1 MGLKLEFIK
10 YRKFENIT
18 FEFNKNINIIAGV
31 NGTCKSS
38 LLYVISNSFK
48 KIDKNFEYLKD
59 KQFITITNKIT
70 KEINPKLEKLAR
82 ISKYYND
89 PAKNI
94 KGGLYFVTYSNNSRL
109 KFRRHNTTKTREKQ
123 RLRLIPTHQINK
135 KEHLEYKFIIYLGL
149 FRLLAYSEYDNDNT
163 IEKIKVDLQEKY
175 KNSIKELYKEF
186 TNFDIE
192 YRYNES
198 VSNIKNR
205 GDFSTNIDGIDSN
218 TISAGEDNLFIILQ
232 ALVSFEYYYDSL
244 DENYRNNEEFVSI
257 FLIDELDATLHPN
270 YQNKLL
276 DKLYEYSKK
285 YRIKVIFTTHS
296 LSLIKYSLNKKEQ
309 INIIYLKD
317 KNNKVVKS
325 YKSNIY
331 EIIQDLFN
339 IGRNKMYENIRIN
352 IFTEDE
358 EARIFLNI
366 LFDFFER
373 KYGTSFSYIRSKFFL
388 LNIKIGSGNLQ
399 TLFREEHFEDEQY
412 LGICILD
419 GDKRNNEDNISNCI
433 TFLPGNK
440 SPEKLFFEYI
450 EVIINDYESYDN
462 RYKLSCEYSLDDLK
476 EIFSSYKNTQ
486 LKIEELKLNN
496 NSSKG
501 VEREDF
507 KKHFKK
513 YKKHYKYFFQLWIKE
528 NEKEVIEFYIDLNV
542 LFQKVA
548 HFFGIDRNEWNIEDN
563 KGD

>member
-70 KEINPKLEKLAR
+70 KEINPKLEKLVKN
-82 ISKYYND
+82 SKYYND
-89 PAKNI
+89 PAKNT
-94 KGGLYFVTYSNNSRL
+94 KGILYNIISNNKL
-109 KFRRHNTTKTREKQ
+109 GFRKHNSKKANRYAVKPYYK
-123 RLRLIPTHQINK
+123 IKNK
-135 KEHLEYKFIIYLGL
+135 ESLEYKFIIYLGL
-149 FRLLAYSEYDNDNT
+149 SRLLPYGEYYDDSLT
-163 IEKIKVDLQEKY
+163 SKINVDLPKKY

-186 TNFDIE
+186 TNFDID
-192 YRYNES
+192 YQYNEV

-205 GDFSTNIDGIDSN
+205 GDFYTNIEGIDSN
-218 TISAGEDNLFIILQ
+218 TISAGEDNLFIVLQ
-232 ALVSFEYYYDSL
+232 SLVSFEYYYDSL
-244 DENYRNNEEFVSI
+244 NKDYIDKEEFVSI

-276 DKLYEYSKK
+276 DKLEEYSKK
-285 YRIKVIFTTHS
+285 YKIKVIFTTHS
-296 LSLIKYSLNKKEQ
+296 LSLIEYSLDKKEQ
-309 INIIYLKD
+309 INIIYLRD
-317 KNNKVVKS
+317 KNNKVDKLDN
-325 YKSNIY
+325 SNIY
-331 EIIQDLFN
+331 KMKQHLLS
-339 IGRNKMYENIRIN
+339 IGRKKMFENVRIN

-366 LFDFFER
+366 LFDFFEK
-373 KYGTSFSYIRSKFFL
+373 KYGDSFSYIRDKFFL
-388 LNIKIGSGNLQ
+388 LEMSIGSSNLAK
-399 TLFREEHFEDEQY
+399 LFNKENFQNEHY

-419 GDKRNNEDNISNCI
+419 GDQENDIKDKRGNCI
-433 TFLPGNK
+433 LCLPGGK

-450 EVIINDYESYDN
+450 EVIINNYESYSTKCN
-462 RYKLSCEYSLDDLK
+462 ISQEYSKDDLK
-476 EIFSSYKNTQ
+476 EIFNSYKNIQ
-486 LKIEELKLNN
+486 LKVEEKSKN

-501 VEREDF
+501 VEREEL
-507 KKHFKK
+507 KKHFNR
-513 YKKHYKYFFQLWIKE
+513 YEKHYKYFFELWIKE
-528 NEKEVIEFYIDLNV
+528 NEEEVNKFYKELNV
-542 LFQKVA
+542 LFKKVA

-563 KGD
+563 EGD

>member
-70 KEINPKLEKLAR
+70 KEINPKLEKLVKN
-82 ISKYYND
+82 SKYYND
-89 PAKNI
+89 PAKNT
-94 KGGLYFVTYSNNSRL
+94 KGILYNIISNNKL
-109 KFRRHNTTKTREKQ
+109 GFRKHNSKKANRYAVKPYYK
-123 RLRLIPTHQINK
+123 IKNK
-135 KEHLEYKFIIYLGL
+135 ESLEYKFIIYLGL
-149 FRLLAYSEYDNDNT
+149 SRLLPYGEYYDDSL
-163 IEKIKVDLQEKY
+163 ISKINVDLPEKY

-186 TNFDIE
+186 TNFDID
-192 YRYNES
+192 YQYNEV

-205 GDFSTNIDGIDSN
+205 GGFYTNIEGIDSN
-218 TISAGEDNLFIILQ
+218 TISAGEDNLFIVLQ
-232 ALVSFEYYYDSL
+232 SLVSFEYYYDSL
-244 DENYRNNEEFVSI
+244 NKDYIDKEEFVSI

-276 DKLYEYSKK
+276 DKLEEYSKK
-285 YRIKVIFTTHS
+285 YKIKVIFTTHS
-296 LSLIKYSLNKKEQ
+296 LSLIEYSLDKKEQ
-309 INIIYLKD
+309 INIIYLQD
-317 KNNKVVKS
+317 KNNKVDKLDN
-325 YKSNIY
+325 SNIY
-331 EIIQDLFN
+331 KMKQHLLN
-339 IGRNKMYENIRIN
+339 IGRKKMFENVRIN

-366 LFDFFER
+366 LFDFFEK
-373 KYGTSFSYIRSKFFL
+373 KYGDSFSYIRDKFFL
-388 LNIKIGSGNLQ
+388 LEMSIGSSNLAK
-399 TLFREEHFEDEQY
+399 LFNKENFQNEHY

-419 GDKRNNEDNISNCI
+419 GDQENDIKDKRGNCI
-433 TFLPGNK
+433 LCLPGGK

-450 EVIINDYESYDN
+450 EVIINNYESYSTKCN
-462 RYKLSCEYSLDDLK
+462 ISQEYSKDDLK
-476 EIFSSYKNTQ
+476 EIFNSYKNIQ
-486 LKIEELKLNN
+486 LKKVEEKSKN

-501 VEREDF
+501 VEREEL
-507 KKHFKK
+507 KKHFNR
-513 YKKHYKYFFQLWIKE
+513 YEKHYKYFFELWIKE
-528 NEKEVIEFYIDLNV
+528 NEEEVNKFYKELNV
-542 LFQKVA
+542 LFKKVA

>member
-163 IEKIKVDLQEKY
+163 IEKIKVDLPEKY

-276 DKLYEYSKK
+276 DKLEEYSKK
-285 YRIKVIFTTHS
+285 YKIKVIFTTHS

-419 GDKRNNEDNISNCI
+419 GDKRNNEDNIYNCI

-450 EVIINDYESYDN
+450 EVIINNYESYDN

-513 YKKHYKYFFQLWIKE
+513 YKKHYKYFFELWIKE
-528 NEKEVIEFYIDLNV
+528 NEEEVNKFYKELNV
-542 LFQKVA
+542 LFKKVA
-548 HFFGIDRNEWNIEDN
+548 HFFGIYRNEWNIEDN

>member
-70 KEINPKLEKLAR
+70 KEINPKLEKLVKN
-82 ISKYYND
+82 SKYYND
-89 PAKNI
+89 PAKNT
-94 KGGLYFVTYSNNSRL
+94 KGILYNIISNNKL
-109 KFRRHNTTKTREKQ
+109 GFRKHNSKKANRYAVKPYYK
-123 RLRLIPTHQINK
+123 IKNK
-135 KEHLEYKFIIYLGL
+135 ESLEYKFIIYLGL
-149 FRLLAYSEYDNDNT
+149 SRLLPYGEYYDDSL
-163 IEKIKVDLQEKY
+163 ISKINVDLPEKY

-186 TNFDIE
+186 TNFYID
-192 YRYNES
+192 YQYNEV

-205 GDFSTNIDGIDSN
+205 GDFYTNIEGIDSN
-218 TISAGEDNLFIILQ
+218 TISAGEDNLFIVLQ
-232 ALVSFEYYYDSL
+232 SLVSFEYYYDSL
-244 DENYRNNEEFVSI
+244 NKDYIDKEEFVSI

-276 DKLYEYSKK
+276 DKLEEYSKK
-285 YRIKVIFTTHS
+285 YKIKVIFTTHS
-296 LSLIKYSLNKKEQ
+296 LSLIEYSLDKKEQ
-309 INIIYLKD
+309 INIIYLQD
-317 KNNKVVKS
+317 KNNKVDKLDN
-325 YKSNIY
+325 SNIY
-331 EIIQDLFN
+331 KMKQHLLN
-339 IGRNKMYENIRIN
+339 IGRKKMFENVRIN

-366 LFDFFER
+366 LFDFFEK
-373 KYGTSFSYIRSKFFL
+373 KYGDSFSYIRDKFFL
-388 LNIKIGSGNLQ
+388 LEMSIGSSNLAK
-399 TLFREEHFEDEQY
+399 LFNKENFQNEHY

-419 GDKRNNEDNISNCI
+419 GDQENDIKDKRGNCI
-433 TFLPGNK
+433 LCLPGGK

-450 EVIINDYESYDN
+450 EVIINNYESYSTKCN
-462 RYKLSCEYSLDDLK
+462 ISQEYSKDDLK
-476 EIFSSYKNTQ
+476 EIFNSYKNIQ
-486 LKIEELKLNN
+486 LKKVEEKSKN

-501 VEREDF
+501 VEREEL
-507 KKHFKK
+507 KKHFNR
-513 YKKHYKYFFQLWIKE
+513 YEKHYKYFFELWIKE
-528 NEKEVIEFYIDLNV
+528 NEEEVNKFYKELNV
-542 LFQKVA
+542 LFKKVA

>member
-70 KEINPKLEKLAR
+70 KEINPKLEKLVKN
-82 ISKYYND
+82 SKYYND
-89 PAKNI
+89 PAKNT
-94 KGGLYFVTYSNNSRL
+94 KGILYNIISNNKL
-109 KFRRHNTTKTREKQ
+109 GFRKHNSKKANRYAVKPYYK
-123 RLRLIPTHQINK
+123 IKNK
-135 KEHLEYKFIIYLGL
+135 ESLEYKFIIYLGL
-149 FRLLAYSEYDNDNT
+149 SRLLPYGEYYDDSL
-163 IEKIKVDLQEKY
+163 ISKINVDLPEKY

-186 TNFDIE
+186 TNFDID
-192 YRYNES
+192 YQYNEV

-205 GDFSTNIDGIDSN
+205 GDFYTNIEGIDSN
-218 TISAGEDNLFIILQ
+218 TISAGEDNLFIVLQ
-232 ALVSFEYYYDSL
+232 SLVSFEYYYDSL
-244 DENYRNNEEFVSI
+244 NKDYIDKEEFVSI

-276 DKLYEYSKK
+276 DKLEEYSKK
-285 YRIKVIFTTHS
+285 YKIKVIFTTHS
-296 LSLIKYSLNKKEQ
+296 LSLIEYSLDKKEQ
-309 INIIYLKD
+309 INIIYLQD
-317 KNNKVVKS
+317 KNNKVDKLDN
-325 YKSNIY
+325 SNIY
-331 EIIQDLFN
+331 KMKQHLLN
-339 IGRNKMYENIRIN
+339 IGRKKMFENVRIN

-366 LFDFFER
+366 LFDFFEK
-373 KYGTSFSYIRSKFFL
+373 KYGDSFSYIRDKFFL
-388 LNIKIGSGNLQ
+388 LEMSIGSSNLAK
-399 TLFREEHFEDEQY
+399 LFNKENFQNEHY

-419 GDKRNNEDNISNCI
+419 GDQENDIKDKRGNCI
-433 TFLPGNK
+433 LCLPGGK

-450 EVIINDYESYDN
+450 EVIINNYESYSTKCN
-462 RYKLSCEYSLDDLK
+462 ISQEYSKDDLK
-476 EIFSSYKNTQ
+476 EIFNSYKNIQ
-486 LKIEELKLNN
+486 LKKVEEKYKN

-501 VEREDF
+501 VEREEL
-507 KKHFKK
+507 KKHFNR
-513 YKKHYKYFFQLWIKE
+513 YEKHYKYFFELWIKE
-528 NEKEVIEFYIDLNV
+528 NEEEVNKFYKELNV
-542 LFQKVA
+542 LFKKVA

>member
-70 KEINPKLEKLAR
+70 KEINPKLEKLVKN
-82 ISKYYND
+82 SKYYND
-89 PAKNI
+89 PAKNT
-94 KGGLYFVTYSNNSRL
+94 KGILYNIISNNKL
-109 KFRRHNTTKTREKQ
+109 GFRKHNSKKANRYAVKPYYK
-123 RLRLIPTHQINK
+123 IKNK
-135 KEHLEYKFIIYLGL
+135 ESLEYKFIIYLGL
-149 FRLLAYSEYDNDNT
+149 SRLLPYGEYYDDSL
-163 IEKIKVDLQEKY
+163 ISKINVDLPEKY

-186 TNFDIE
+186 TNFDID
-192 YRYNES
+192 YQYNEV

-205 GDFSTNIDGIDSN
+205 GDFYTNIEGIDSN
-218 TISAGEDNLFIILQ
+218 TISAGEDNLFIVLQ
-232 ALVSFEYYYDSL
+232 SLVSFEYYYDSL
-244 DENYRNNEEFVSI
+244 NKDYIDKEEFVSI

-276 DKLYEYSKK
+276 DKLEEYSKK
-285 YRIKVIFTTHS
+285 YKIKVIFTTHS
-296 LSLIKYSLNKKEQ
+296 LSLIEYSLDKKEQ
-309 INIIYLKD
+309 INIIYLQD
-317 KNNKVVKS
+317 KNNKVDKLDN
-325 YKSNIY
+325 SNIY
-331 EIIQDLFN
+331 KMKQHLLN
-339 IGRNKMYENIRIN
+339 IGRKKMFENVRIN

-366 LFDFFER
+366 LFDFFEK
-373 KYGTSFSYIRSKFFL
+373 KYGDSFFYIRDKFFL
-388 LNIKIGSGNLQ
+388 LEMSIGSSNLAK
-399 TLFREEHFEDEQY
+399 LFNKENFQNEHY

-419 GDKRNNEDNISNCI
+419 GDQENDIKDKRGNCI
-433 TFLPGNK
+433 LCLPGGK

-450 EVIINDYESYDN
+450 EVIINNYESYSTKCN
-462 RYKLSCEYSLDDLK
+462 ISQEYSKDDLK
-476 EIFSSYKNTQ
+476 EIFNSYKNIQ
-486 LKIEELKLNN
+486 LKKVEEKSKN

-501 VEREDF
+501 VEREEL
-507 KKHFKK
+507 KKHFNR
-513 YKKHYKYFFQLWIKE
+513 YEKHYKYFFELWIKE
-528 NEKEVIEFYIDLNV
+528 NEEEVNKFYKELNV
-542 LFQKVA
+542 LFKKVA

>member
-163 IEKIKVDLQEKY
+163 IEKIKVDLPEKY

-205 GDFSTNIDGIDSN
+205 GDFL
-218 TISAGEDNLFIILQ
+218 E
-232 ALVSFEYYYDSL
+232 
-244 DENYRNNEEFVSI
+244 
-257 FLIDELDATLHPN
+257 
-270 YQNKLL
+270 K
-276 DKLYEYSKK
+276 
-285 YRIKVIFTTHS
+285 
-296 LSLIKYSLNKKEQ
+296 
-309 INIIYLKD
+309 IIYL
-317 KNNKVVKS
+317 
-325 YKSNIY
+325 
-331 EIIQDLFN
+331 
-339 IGRNKMYENIRIN
+339 
-352 IFTEDE
+352 
-358 EARIFLNI
+358 
-366 LFDFFER
+366 
-373 KYGTSFSYIRSKFFL
+373 
-388 LNIKIGSGNLQ
+388 
-399 TLFREEHFEDEQY
+399 
-412 LGICILD
+412 
-419 GDKRNNEDNISNCI
+419 
-433 TFLPGNK
+433 
-440 SPEKLFFEYI
+440 
-450 EVIINDYESYDN
+450 
-462 RYKLSCEYSLDDLK
+462 
-476 EIFSSYKNTQ
+476 
-486 LKIEELKLNN
+486 
-496 NSSKG
+496 
-501 VEREDF
+501 
-507 KKHFKK
+507 
-513 YKKHYKYFFQLWIKE
+513 
-528 NEKEVIEFYIDLNV
+528 
-542 LFQKVA
+542 
-548 HFFGIDRNEWNIEDN
+548 
-563 KGD
+563 

>member
-163 IEKIKVDLQEKY
+163 IEKIKVDLPEKY

-276 DKLYEYSKK
+276 DKLEEYSKK
-285 YRIKVIFTTHS
+285 YKIKVIFTTHS

-399 TLFREEHFEDEQY
+399 TLFREENFEDEQY

-450 EVIINDYESYDN
+450 EVIINNYESYDN

-513 YKKHYKYFFQLWIKE
+513 YKKHYKYFFELWIKE
-528 NEKEVIEFYIDLNV
+528 NEEEVNKFYKELNV
-542 LFQKVA
+542 LFKKVA
-548 HFFGIDRNEWNIEDN
+548 HFFGIYRNEWNIEDN

>member
-48 KIDKNFEYLKD
+48 KIDKNFKDLKD
-59 KQFITITNKIT
+59 EKSTDIIKKIT

-94 KGGLYFVTYSNNSRL
+94 KGSLYSVTYSDDRILN
-109 KFRRHNTTKTREKQ
+109 FRRHNTTKTKKKQ
-123 RLRLIPTHQINK
+123 RLRLIPPHQK
-135 KEHLEYKFIIYLGL
+135 KGEFLEYKFIIYLGL
-149 FRLLAYSEYDNDNT
+149 FRLLAYSEYDNDDT
-163 IEKIKVDLQEKY
+163 VKKIKVDLPEKY
-175 KNSIKELYKEF
+175 KNSIKELYKDF

-192 YRYNES
+192 YQYNEA

-244 DENYRNNEEFVSI
+244 DEYYRDKEEFVSI

-276 DKLYEYSKK
+276 DKLEEYSKK
-285 YRIKVIFTTHS
+285 YKIKIIFTTHS
-296 LSLIKYSLNKKEQ
+296 LSLIEYSLDKKEQ
-309 INIIYLKD
+309 INIIYLQD
-317 KNNKVVKS
+317 KNNKVDKLDN
-325 YKSNIY
+325 SNIY
-331 EIIQDLFN
+331 KMKQHLLS
-339 IGRNKMYENIRIN
+339 IGRKKMFENVRIN

-366 LFDFFER
+366 LFDFFEK
-373 KYGTSFSYIRSKFFL
+373 KYGDSFSYIRDKFFL
-388 LNIKIGSGNLQ
+388 LKMSIGSGNLVK
-399 TLFREEHFEDEQY
+399 LFNNKENFQNKHY

-462 RYKLSCEYSLDDLK
+462 RYKLSIEYSLNDLK
-476 EIFSSYKNTQ
+476 DIFSSYKNTQ
-486 LKIEELKLNN
+486 LKIEEKSKN

-501 VEREDF
+501 LEREEL
-507 KKHFKK
+507 KKHFNR
-513 YKKHYKYFFQLWIKE
+513 YKKHSKYFFELWIKE
-528 NEKEVIEFYIDLNV
+528 NEEEVNKFYQELNV
-542 LFQKVA
+542 LFKKVA

-563 KGD
+563 KGY

>member
-48 KIDKNFEYLKD
+48 KIDKNFKDLKD
-59 KQFITITNKIT
+59 EKCTDIIKKIN

-94 KGGLYFVTYSNNSRL
+94 KGSLYSVTYSDDRIL
-109 KFRRHNTTKTREKQ
+109 KFRRHNTTETKKKQ
-123 RLRLIPTHQINK
+123 RLRLIPPHK
-135 KEHLEYKFIIYLGL
+135 KKGEFLEYKFIIYLGL
-149 FRLLAYSEYDNDNT
+149 FRLLAYSEYDNDDT
-163 IEKIKVDLQEKY
+163 VKKIKVDLPEKY
-175 KNSIKELYKEF
+175 KNSIKELYKDF

-192 YRYNES
+192 YQYNEA

-244 DENYRNNEEFVSI
+244 DEDYRDKEEFVSI

-276 DKLYEYSKK
+276 DKLEEYSKK
-285 YRIKVIFTTHS
+285 YKIKIIFTTHS
-296 LSLIKYSLNKKEQ
+296 LSLIEYSLNKKEQ
-309 INIIYLKD
+309 INIIYLQD
-317 KNNKVVKS
+317 KNNKVDKLDN
-325 YKSNIY
+325 SNIY
-331 EIIQDLFN
+331 KMKQHLLS
-339 IGRNKMYENIRIN
+339 IGRKKMFENVRIN

-366 LFDFFER
+366 LFDFFEK
-373 KYGTSFSYIRSKFFL
+373 KYGDSFSYIRDKFFL
-388 LNIKIGSGNLQ
+388 LEMSIGSGNLI
-399 TLFREEHFEDEQY
+399 TLFNKENFENEHY

-419 GDKRNNEDNISNCI
+419 GDQENNIKNKRGNCI
-433 TFLPGNK
+433 LCLPGGK

-450 EVIINDYESYDN
+450 EVIINNYESYITKCN
-462 RYKLSCEYSLDDLK
+462 ISQEYSKDDLK
-476 EIFSSYKNTQ
+476 EIFNSYKNIQ
-486 LKIEELKLNN
+486 LKVEEKSKN

-501 VEREDF
+501 VEREEL
-507 KKHFKK
+507 KKHFNK
-513 YKKHYKYFFQLWIKE
+513 YEKHYKYFLELWIKE
-528 NEKEVIEFYIDLNV
+528 KEEEVNKFYKELNV
-542 LFQKVA
+542 LFKKVA

>member
-163 IEKIKVDLQEKY
+163 IEKIKVDLPEKY
-175 KNSIKELYKEF
+175 KNSIKELYKEL

-276 DKLYEYSKK
+276 DKLEEYSKK
-285 YRIKVIFTTHS
+285 YKIKVIFTTHS

-450 EVIINDYESYDN
+450 EVIINNYESYDN

-513 YKKHYKYFFQLWIKE
+513 YKKHYKYFFELWIKE
-528 NEKEVIEFYIDLNV
+528 NEEEVNKFYKELNV
-542 LFQKVA
+542 LFKKVA
-548 HFFGIDRNEWNIEDN
+548 HFFGIYRNEWNIEDN

>member
-70 KEINPKLEKLAR
+70 KEINPKLEKLVKN
-82 ISKYYND
+82 SKYYND
-89 PAKNI
+89 PAKNT
-94 KGGLYFVTYSNNSRL
+94 KGILYNIISNNKL
-109 KFRRHNTTKTREKQ
+109 GFRKHNSKKANRYAVKPYYK
-123 RLRLIPTHQINK
+123 IKNK
-135 KEHLEYKFIIYLGL
+135 ESLEYKFIIYLGL
-149 FRLLAYSEYDNDNT
+149 SRLLPYGEYYDDSL
-163 IEKIKVDLQEKY
+163 ISKINVDLPEKY

-186 TNFDIE
+186 TNFDID
-192 YRYNES
+192 YQYNEV

-205 GDFSTNIDGIDSN
+205 GDFYTNIEGIDSN
-218 TISAGEDNLFIILQ
+218 TISAGEDNLFIVLQ
-232 ALVSFEYYYDSL
+232 SLVSFEYYYDSL
-244 DENYRNNEEFVSI
+244 NKDYIDKEEFVSI

-276 DKLYEYSKK
+276 DKLEEYSKK
-285 YRIKVIFTTHS
+285 YKIKVIFTTHS
-296 LSLIKYSLNKKEQ
+296 LSLIEYSLDKKEQ
-309 INIIYLKD
+309 INIIYLQD
-317 KNNKVVKS
+317 KNNKVDKLDN
-325 YKSNIY
+325 SNIY
-331 EIIQDLFN
+331 KMKQHLLN
-339 IGRNKMYENIRIN
+339 IGRKKMFENVRIN

-366 LFDFFER
+366 LFDFFEK
-373 KYGTSFSYIRSKFFL
+373 KYGDSFSYIRDKFFL
-388 LNIKIGSGNLQ
+388 LEMSIGSSNLAK
-399 TLFREEHFEDEQY
+399 LFNKENFQNEHY

-419 GDKRNNEDNISNCI
+419 GDQENDIKDKRGNCI
-433 TFLPGNK
+433 LCLPGGK

-450 EVIINDYESYDN
+450 EVIINNYESYSTKCN
-462 RYKLSCEYSLDDLK
+462 ISQEYSKDDLK
-476 EIFSSYKNTQ
+476 EIFNSYKNIQ
-486 LKIEELKLNN
+486 LKKVEEKSKN

-501 VEREDF
+501 VEREEL
-507 KKHFKK
+507 KKHFNR
-513 YKKHYKYFFQLWIKE
+513 YEKHYKYFFELWIKE
-528 NEKEVIEFYIDLNV
+528 NEEEVNKFYKELNV
-542 LFQKVA
+542 LFKKVA

>member
-70 KEINPKLEKLAR
+70 KEINPKLEKLVKN
-82 ISKYYND
+82 SKYYND
-89 PAKNI
+89 PAKNT
-94 KGGLYFVTYSNNSRL
+94 KGILYNIISNNKL
-109 KFRRHNTTKTREKQ
+109 GFRKHNSKKANRYAVKPYYK
-123 RLRLIPTHQINK
+123 IKNK
-135 KEHLEYKFIIYLGL
+135 ESLEYKFIIYLGL
-149 FRLLAYSEYDNDNT
+149 SRLLPYGEYYDDSL
-163 IEKIKVDLQEKY
+163 ISKINVDLPKKY

-186 TNFDIE
+186 TNFDID
-192 YRYNES
+192 YQYNEV

-205 GDFSTNIDGIDSN
+205 GDFYTNIEGIDSN
-218 TISAGEDNLFIILQ
+218 TISAGEDNLFIVLQ
-232 ALVSFEYYYDSL
+232 SLVSFEYYYDSL
-244 DENYRNNEEFVSI
+244 NKDYIDKEEFVSI

-276 DKLYEYSKK
+276 DKLEEYSKK
-285 YRIKVIFTTHS
+285 YKIKVIFTTHS
-296 LSLIKYSLNKKEQ
+296 LSLIEYSLDKKEQ
-309 INIIYLKD
+309 INIIYLRD
-317 KNNKVVKS
+317 KNNKVDKLDN
-325 YKSNIY
+325 SNIY
-331 EIIQDLFN
+331 KMKQHLLS
-339 IGRNKMYENIRIN
+339 IGRKKMFENVRIN

-366 LFDFFER
+366 LFDFFEK
-373 KYGTSFSYIRSKFFL
+373 KYGDSFSYIRDKFFL
-388 LNIKIGSGNLQ
+388 LEMSIGSSNLAK
-399 TLFREEHFEDEQY
+399 LFNKENFQNEHY

-419 GDKRNNEDNISNCI
+419 GDQENDIKDKRGNCI
-433 TFLPGNK
+433 LCLPGGK

-450 EVIINDYESYDN
+450 EVIINNYESYSTKCN
-462 RYKLSCEYSLDDLK
+462 ISQEYSKDDLK
-476 EIFSSYKNTQ
+476 EIFNSYKNIQ
-486 LKIEELKLNN
+486 LKVEEKSKN

-501 VEREDF
+501 VEREEL
-507 KKHFKK
+507 KKHFNR
-513 YKKHYKYFFQLWIKE
+513 YEKHYKYFFELWIKE
-528 NEKEVIEFYIDLNV
+528 NEEEVNKFYKELNV
-542 LFQKVA
+542 LFKKVA

-563 KGD
+563 EGD

>member
-70 KEINPKLEKLAR
+70 KEINPKLEKLVKN
-82 ISKYYND
+82 SKYYND
-89 PAKNI
+89 PAKNT
-94 KGGLYFVTYSNNSRL
+94 KGILYNIISNNKL
-109 KFRRHNTTKTREKQ
+109 GFRKHNSKKANRYAVKPYYK
-123 RLRLIPTHQINK
+123 IKNK
-135 KEHLEYKFIIYLGL
+135 ESLEYKFIIYLGL
-149 FRLLAYSEYDNDNT
+149 SRLLPYGEYYDDSL
-163 IEKIKVDLQEKY
+163 ISKINVDLPEKY

-186 TNFDIE
+186 TNFDID
-192 YRYNES
+192 YQYNEV

-205 GDFSTNIDGIDSN
+205 GDFYTNIEGIDSN
-218 TISAGEDNLFIILQ
+218 TISAGEDNLFIVLQ
-232 ALVSFEYYYDSL
+232 SLVSFEYYYDSL
-244 DENYRNNEEFVSI
+244 NKDYIDKEEFVSI

-276 DKLYEYSKK
+276 DKLEEYSKK
-285 YRIKVIFTTHS
+285 YKIKVIFTTHS
-296 LSLIKYSLNKKEQ
+296 LSLIEYSLDKKEQ
-309 INIIYLKD
+309 INIIYLQD
-317 KNNKVVKS
+317 KNNKVDKLDN
-325 YKSNIY
+325 SNIY
-331 EIIQDLFN
+331 KMKQHLLN
-339 IGRNKMYENIRIN
+339 IGRKKMFENVRIN

-366 LFDFFER
+366 LFDFFEK
-373 KYGTSFSYIRSKFFL
+373 KYGDSFSYIRDKFFL
-388 LNIKIGSGNLQ
+388 LEMSIGSSNLAK
-399 TLFREEHFEDEQY
+399 LFNKENFQNEHY

-419 GDKRNNEDNISNCI
+419 GDQENDIKDKRGNCI
-433 TFLPGNK
+433 LCLPGGK

-450 EVIINDYESYDN
+450 EVIINNYESYSTKCN
-462 RYKLSCEYSLDDLK
+462 ISQEYSKDDLK
-476 EIFSSYKNTQ
+476 EIFNSYKNIQ
-486 LKIEELKLNN
+486 LKKVEEKPKN

-501 VEREDF
+501 VEREEL
-507 KKHFKK
+507 KKHFNR
-513 YKKHYKYFFQLWIKE
+513 YEKHYKYFFELWIKE
-528 NEKEVIEFYIDLNV
+528 NEEEVNKFYKELNV
-542 LFQKVA
+542 LFKKVA

>member
-59 KQFITITNKIT
+59 KQLITITNKIT
-70 KEINPKLEKLAR
+70 KEINPKLEKLVKN
-82 ISKYYND
+82 SKYYND
-89 PAKNI
+89 PAKNT
-94 KGGLYFVTYSNNSRL
+94 KGILYNIISNNKL
-109 KFRRHNTTKTREKQ
+109 GFRKHNSKKANRYAVKPYYK
-123 RLRLIPTHQINK
+123 IKNK
-135 KEHLEYKFIIYLGL
+135 ESLEYKFIIYLGL
-149 FRLLAYSEYDNDNT
+149 SRLLPYGEYYDDSL
-163 IEKIKVDLQEKY
+163 ISKINVDLPKKY

-186 TNFDIE
+186 TNFDID
-192 YRYNES
+192 YQYNEV

-205 GDFSTNIDGIDSN
+205 GDFYTNIEGIDSN
-218 TISAGEDNLFIILQ
+218 TISAGEDNLFIVLQ
-232 ALVSFEYYYDSL
+232 SLVSFEYYYDSL
-244 DENYRNNEEFVSI
+244 NKDYIDKEEFVSI

-276 DKLYEYSKK
+276 DKLEEYSKK
-285 YRIKVIFTTHS
+285 YKIKVIFTTHS
-296 LSLIKYSLNKKEQ
+296 LSLIEYSLDKKEQ

-317 KNNKVVKS
+317 KNNKVDKLDN
-325 YKSNIY
+325 SNIY
-331 EIIQDLFN
+331 KMKQHLLS
-339 IGRNKMYENIRIN
+339 IGRKKMFENVRIN

-366 LFDFFER
+366 LFDFFEK
-373 KYGTSFSYIRSKFFL
+373 KYGDSFSYIRDKFFL
-388 LNIKIGSGNLQ
+388 LEMSIGSSNLAK
-399 TLFREEHFEDEQY
+399 LFNKENFQNEHY

-419 GDKRNNEDNISNCI
+419 GDQENDIKDKRGNCI
-433 TFLPGNK
+433 LCLPGGK

-450 EVIINDYESYDN
+450 EVIINNYESYSTKCN
-462 RYKLSCEYSLDDLK
+462 ISQEYSKDDLK
-476 EIFSSYKNTQ
+476 EIFNSYKNIQ
-486 LKIEELKLNN
+486 LKVEEKSKN

-501 VEREDF
+501 VEREEL
-507 KKHFKK
+507 KKHFNR
-513 YKKHYKYFFQLWIKE
+513 YEKHYKYFFELWIKE
-528 NEKEVIEFYIDLNV
+528 NEEEVNKFYKELNV
-542 LFQKVA
+542 LFKKVA

-563 KGD
+563 EGD

>member
-70 KEINPKLEKLAR
+70 KEINPKLERLVKN
-82 ISKYYND
+82 SKYYND
-89 PAKNI
+89 PAKNT
-94 KGGLYFVTYSNNSRL
+94 KGILYNVISNNKL
-109 KFRRHNTTKTREKQ
+109 GFRKHNS
-123 RLRLIPTHQINK
+123 K
-135 KEHLEYKFIIYLGL
+135 KADRYAVKPYYRIKNEESLEYRFIIYLGL
-149 FRLLAYSEYDNDNT
+149 SRLLPYGEYYNDDLIN
-163 IEKIKVDLQEKY
+163 KINVDFPEKY

-192 YRYNES
+192 YQYNEA

-244 DENYRNNEEFVSI
+244 DEDYRDKEEFVSI

-276 DKLYEYSKK
+276 DKLEEYSKK
-285 YRIKVIFTTHS
+285 YKIKIIFTTHS
-296 LSLIKYSLNKKEQ
+296 LSLIEYSLNKKEQ
-309 INIIYLKD
+309 INIIYLQD
-317 KNNKVVKS
+317 KNNKVDKLDN
-325 YKSNIY
+325 SNIY
-331 EIIQDLFN
+331 KMKQHLLS
-339 IGRNKMYENIRIN
+339 IGRKKMFENVRIN

-366 LFDFFER
+366 LFDFFEK
-373 KYGTSFSYIRSKFFL
+373 KYGDSFSYIRDKFFL
-388 LNIKIGSGNLQ
+388 LKMSIGSSNLEK
-399 TLFREEHFEDEQY
+399 LFNKENFQNEHY

-419 GDKRNNEDNISNCI
+419 GDQENKVKDKRGNCI
-433 TFLPGNK
+433 LCLPGGK

-450 EVIINDYESYDN
+450 EVIINNYELYDSKYN
-462 RYKLSCEYSLDDLK
+462 LSKEYSSDDLK
-476 EIFSSYKNTQ
+476 EIFNLYKKIQ
-486 LKIEELKLNN
+486 LKIEEKSKN

-501 VEREDF
+501 LEREEF
-507 KKHFKK
+507 KNHFDK
-513 YKKHYKYFFQLWIKE
+513 YKKHYKYFFELWIKE
-528 NEKEVIEFYIDLNV
+528 NEEEVNKFYKELNI
-542 LFQKVA
+542 LFKKVA

-563 KGD
+563 KGE